1 MKKIGFIGAY
11 DKIDLILYIAKL
23 LRALGKK
30 IMIVDATILQKAK
43 YIVPVVNPTT
53 SYVTEFEELDV
64 AVGFKDMDSIK
75 EYLGMP
81 LHAEFEYD
89 YILYDIDSPSAFER
103 FNIKDAN
110 KKYFVTAFDLYSLK
124 RGLEILAGLKESV
137 QITKVLF
144 SKNAIKE
151 EDEYL
156 NYLALGYKILW
167 SEERIY
173 FPFDTNDQSVLME
186 NQRVSK
192 VKLKKLSTQYKESL
206 MYITEDIL
214 EGQEN
219 NNLRKVFK
227 QLEKGV

>member
-23 LRALGKK
+23 LRAMGKK
-30 IMIVDATILQKAK
+30 IMIIDATILQKAK

-53 SYVTEFEELDV
+53 SYVTEFEEMDV

-103 FNIKDAN
+103 FNIMDAN
-110 KKYFVTAFDLYSLK
+110 KKYFVTSFDLYSLK
-124 RGLEILAGLKESV
+124 RGLEILAGLRESI

-144 SKNAIKE
+144 SKNATKE

-156 NYLALGYKILW
+156 NYLALGYKISW

-192 VKLKKLSTQYKESL
+192 VKLKKISTQYKESL

-214 EGQEN
+214 EGQETN
-219 NNLRKVFK
+219 DLRKVFK
-227 QLEKGV
+227 QLERGV

>member
-23 LRALGKK
+23 LRAMGKK
-30 IMIVDATILQKAK
+30 IMIIDATILQKAK

-53 SYVTEFEELDV
+53 SYVTEFEEMDV

-103 FNIKDAN
+103 FNIMDAN

-124 RGLEILAGLKESV
+124 RGLEILAGLRESI

-144 SKNAIKE
+144 SKNATKE

-156 NYLALGYKILW
+156 NYLALGYKISW

-214 EGQEN
+214 EGQEVN
-219 NNLRKVFK
+219 DLRKVFK
-227 QLEKGV
+227 QLERGV